1 MKTCLNLFKRKK
13 LAMSNVSGINP
24 VGWRVLVK
32 PQEIKDTSDGG
43 IVITTGN
50 YKDREQM
57 ANTTGVVVAM
67 GDDCYA
73 DEPAP
78 WCKVGDKII
87 FAKYAGLLY
96 RGKDGSEY
104 RMINDKDV
112 TGTLDGDVD
121 LVDPYLAKV

>member
-1 MKTCLNLFKRKK
+1 
-13 LAMSNVSGINP
+13 MSNVSGINP
-24 VGWRVLVK
+24 VGWRILVK
-32 PQEIKDTSDGG
+32 PQEIKEMSESG
-43 IVITTGN
+43 IVITSGS
-50 YKDREQM
+50 YKEREQM
-57 ANTTGVVVAM
+57 ANTTGIVVAM
-67 GDDCYA
+67 GDDCFA

-96 RGKDGSEY
+96 LGRDGGQY

-112 TGTLDGDVD
+112 TGTLDADVD